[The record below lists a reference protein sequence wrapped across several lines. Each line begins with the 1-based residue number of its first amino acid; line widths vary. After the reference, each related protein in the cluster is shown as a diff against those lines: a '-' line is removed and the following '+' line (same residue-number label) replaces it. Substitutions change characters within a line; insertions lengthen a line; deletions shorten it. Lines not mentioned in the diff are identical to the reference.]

1 MEKPD
6 TWLFIV
12 VTISLV
18 IPIMSDTGNLFK
30 RMSDSEETPTQFI
43 NRAFSYFNQKSNA
56 SSKSLSTKLRR
67 IFVLLDQMLFIINL
81 FR

>member
-18 IPIMSDTGNLFK
+18 ISIIPDTGNLFN
-30 RMSDSEETPTQFI
+30 RMSDSEETPTQ
-43 NRAFSYFNQKSNA
+43 
-56 SSKSLSTKLRR
+56 SLIGLFLTLTKKA
-67 IFVLLDQMLFIINL
+67 MLS
-81 FR
+81 